1 MLAFSNKSMCF
12 SVKKFIFSV
21 KKFLFSIFYVLRGAD
36 IVDAFESAGEVG
48 HFLIAAQSGNLGH
61 WQFVLAEQ
69 LAGFLHL
76 DGGEVGFW

>member
-1 MLAFSNKSMCF
+1 MLAFSDKSLF
-12 SVKKFIFSV
+12 FRLESLFFQSESLF
-21 KKFLFSIFYVLRGAD
+21 FLSFYVLRGAD
-36 IVDAFESAGEVG
+36 VVDAFEGAGEVG